1 MKKTR
6 GKTQTNLLLVGILP
20 IILFSLL
27 GFLFTQPV
35 FGNDQERA
43 NQIETPS
50 AVVLKLTRG

>member
-1 MKKTR
+1 MKKTQ

-35 FGNDQERA
+35 FGNDQERV